1 MKTMRLARSPTS
13 RRAVTTIGRSA
24 TSTTFEIVSRDPW
37 IVYPGN
43 LQGRSI
49 RECGERGAVI
59 VEVAD
64 GVVAEARRV
73 VTDYARWAEV
83 VVDATP
89 HSDETSLLRAVEA
102 EVRPHAEAAAGR
114 LLAVRVVLT
123 GATALHAR
131 FIADRERLRDE
142 VEAAAQRC
150 ADDVWL
156 ERLRMDTVEPQRPP
170 RDAALAEID
179 LAAALERCEADAAVR
194 ARVGELVRTVKDKLP
209 GGMAEDASA
218 ALGLDSILTEA
229 RALALG
235 RTGEA

>member
-1 MKTMRLARSPTS
+1 M
-13 RRAVTTIGRSA
+13 
-24 TSTTFEIVSRDPW
+24 
-37 IVYPGN
+37 
-43 LQGRSI
+43 
-49 RECGERGAVI
+49 
-59 VEVAD
+59 
-64 GVVAEARRV
+64 
-73 VTDYARWAEV
+73 TDAARWAEV

-102 EVRPHAEAAAGR
+102 EVRPHAEAAEGR

-156 ERLRMDTVEPQRPP
+156 ERLRIDTAEPQRPP

-179 LAAALERCEADAAVR
+179 LAAALEECVAD
-194 ARVGELVRTVKDKLP
+194 VG
-209 GGMAEDASA
+209 S
-218 ALGLDSILTEA
+218 A
-229 RALALG
+229 RAG
-235 RTGEA
+235 G